1 MRPAVTWV
9 VMANARAAK
18 VMENRGP
25 GRGLNPLDHLGF
37 IADPPP
43 RLRPRLDTGDD
54 IIGIREDQRASLAL
68 QRKVDTRFART
79 VVRHLTEAFL
89 AKEFDHLVLVAG
101 PHMLRLLRA
110 EMEGSLRPVL
120 AGEIPK
126 DLSCQPQHALVE
138 QVGEIIPV

>member
-1 MRPAVTWV
+1 MKPAVTWV

-25 GRGLNPLDHLGF
+25 GRGLFPLDHLAF
-37 IADPPP
+37 IAAPAPRP
-43 RLRPRLDTGDD
+43 RLRSGDD
-54 IIGIREDQRASLAL
+54 ILKEYEDQHVSLAR
-68 QRKVDTRFART
+68 QRKVDARFASM
-79 VVRHLTEAFL
+79 VVSRLRGAFL
-89 AKEFDHLVLVAG
+89 AEEFDYLVLVAG

-126 DLSCQPQHALVE
+126 DLSCQPHEALEE